1 MGFKALVAISLFVRY
16 RLNLRQMRIVT
27 LINGLNNGG
36 AEKFAVE
43 LCNEL
48 SIDHEVYLLVKSPI
62 NDSMIPPRKI
72 SARVHL
78 IEFNSIKKWDLLF
91 FLKLLFRIIRLK
103 PQIIHLHSSLLVFYT
118 FFYPVLFWRCRIF
131 QTIHNQVTP
140 AYIKVLKLVKAMRK
154 LGCKMEQVVISE
166 KIKQDYLTAFPGMP
180 FSVIENGIKS
190 LESVVEEQSGDAS
203 RRKKLLAIGHFGPA
217 KRFDALVTVMG
228 MPEIS
233 ARYSLEIIGEEKGDA
248 KPVTT
253 FILSK
258 ALENVQLLG
267 LQEHVVEYLKR
278 ADALVIWSSFEGMP
292 LVMLEALSV
301 GCPIISSPV
310 GGIPD
315 VIVSGVNGILT
326 KGLDQRDLV
335 EALNR
340 FGDLTD
346 LQLNTIRNNNQQLF
360 KDRFSIETCAK
371 NYECLFLGNL

>member
-1 MGFKALVAISLFVRY
+1 MVAISLFVRY

-27 LINGLNNGG
+27 LIYGLNNGG

-48 SIDHEVYLLVKSPI
+48 SIDHDVYLLVKSPI
-62 NDSMIPPRKI
+62 EDSMIPPKKI

-78 IEFNSIKKWDLLF
+78 IEFNSVKKWDLLF
-91 FLKLLFRIIRLK
+91 FLKLLFLIIRIN

-118 FFYPVLFWRCRIF
+118 FFYPVVFRRCRIF

-140 AYIKVLKLVKAMRK
+140 AYIKVLKLVKAMRM
-154 LGCKMEQVVISE
+154 LGCRMEQVVISE
-166 KIKQDYLTAFPGMP
+166 KIKQDYLTAFPSIP
-180 FSVIENGIKS
+180 FSVIENGIKT
-190 LESVVEEQSGDAS
+190 LGVDVQALNVSVS
-203 RRKKLLAIGHFGPA
+203 RRKRLLAIGHFGPA
-217 KRFDALVTVMG
+217 KRFDALVTVLG

-233 ARYSLEIIGEEKGDA
+233 ARYSLEIIGEEKEIA

-267 LQEHVVEYLKR
+267 LQEHVVEYLKK

-326 KGLDQRDLV
+326 NGLDQADLV
-335 EALNR
+335 EALKR
-340 FGDLTD
+340 FDDLTEV
-346 LQLNTIRNNNQQLF
+346 QLNSIRKNNQQLF
-360 KDRFSIETCAK
+360 KGRFSIETCAK

>member
-1 MGFKALVAISLFVRY
+1 MK
-16 RLNLRQMRIVT
+16 IVT

-48 SIDHEVYLLVKSPI
+48 SSNHDVYLLVKSPI
-62 NDSMIPPRKI
+62 KASMIPPRKI

-78 IEFNSIKKWDLLF
+78 IEFNSVKKWDLLF
-91 FLKLLFRIIRLK
+91 LLKLLSWIIRLK

-118 FFYPVLFWRCRIF
+118 FFYPVLFRTCRIF
-131 QTIHNQVTP
+131 QTIHSQVTP
-140 AYIKVLKLVKAMRK
+140 AYIKVLKLVKAMRM

-166 KIKQDYLTAFPGMP
+166 KIKQDYLTAFPGIP
-180 FSVIENGIKS
+180 FSVVENGIKS
-190 LESVVEEQSGDAS
+190 LGSAVEELNGNAS
-203 RRKKLLAIGHFGPA
+203 RRKKLLAIGHYGPA

-267 LQEHVVEYLKR
+267 LQEHVVEYLKE

-326 KGLDQRDLV
+326 KGLDQADLV
-335 EALNR
+335 EALIG
-340 FGDLTD
+340 FDDLTD
-346 LQLNTIRNNNQQLF
+346 VQLNSIRNNNQRLF
-360 KDRFSIETCAK
+360 KARFSIETCAR

>member
-1 MGFKALVAISLFVRY
+1 MVAISLFVRY

-48 SIDHEVYLLVKSPI
+48 SIDHDVFLLVKSPI
-62 NDSMIPPRKI
+62 KDFMIPPKKI
-72 SARVHL
+72 SSRVHL

-91 FLKLLFRIIRLK
+91 FLKLLFRIIRIK

-118 FFYPVLFWRCRIF
+118 FFYPILFFRCSVF
-131 QTIHNQVTP
+131 QTIHNQLTP
-140 AYIKVLKLVKAMRK
+140 AYIKVLNLVKAMRI

-190 LESVVEEQSGDAS
+190 LGSVVEEPKGDAL

-228 MPEIS
+228 LPEIS
-233 ARYSLEIIGEEKGDA
+233 PRFFLEIIGEEKGDV

-253 FILSK
+253 FIMSK
-258 ALENVQLLG
+258 ALDNVQLLG
-267 LQEHVVEYLKR
+267 LQENVGEYLKE

-301 GCPIISSPV
+301 GCAIISSPV

-326 KGLDQRDLV
+326 SGLDQADLV
-335 EALNR
+335 EALKR
-340 FGDLTD
+340 FDDLTEV
-346 LQLNTIRNNNQQLF
+346 QLNSIRKSNQQLF